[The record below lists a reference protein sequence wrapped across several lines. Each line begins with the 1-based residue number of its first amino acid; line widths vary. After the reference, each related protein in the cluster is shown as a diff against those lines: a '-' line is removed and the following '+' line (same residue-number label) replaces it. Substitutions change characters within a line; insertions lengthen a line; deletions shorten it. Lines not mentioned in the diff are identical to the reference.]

1 MFPRKPGKIP
11 TRDDLNPPL
20 LRRGGPVGG
29 VDPTLPGGP
38 RPAGPPPPAAA
49 PPAAPVDPQAA
60 AKAAAKQKAHAA
72 TVAMG
77 GESDVGDLA
86 SLKQQHDRERDAAQ
100 HDLAASKAQA
110 LQTAAAKSGAAG
122 FGLSGASAALQ
133 GDVGRAADRNAVL
146 TMADL
151 RGKQNDENFA
161 ELQREVALNDAEEA
175 DDTDYNKDGL
185 INDVKV
191 GGKVGDHNPDNN
203 PASDPADQRN
213 QDRAN
218 LDKVRTSLR
227 MNGDGG
233 DFSPYTGTV
242 DDAQALKDAGL
253 GFKAND
259 ARLEGGT
266 GDYYLVVRGDDG
278 KLYKFAVDDAD
289 AIAGGSGSGY
299 DVGARILHALGLA

>member
-29 VDPTLPGGP
+29 VDPTQPGGP
-38 RPAGPPPPAAA
+38 RPPGPPPPAVA
-49 PPAAPVDPQAA
+49 PPVSPVDPQAA

-72 TVAMG
+72 TMAMG
-77 GESDVGDLA
+77 DESDVGDLA

-100 HDLAASKAQA
+100 HELDASKAQA

-175 DDTDYNKDGL
+175 DDTDYNRDGF
-185 INDVKV
+185 INGVKI
-191 GGKVGDHNPDNN
+191 GGKVGDGNPDNN
-203 PASDPADQRN
+203 PARDPADQRS
-213 QDRAN
+213 QDKQDAA
-218 LDKVRTSLR
+218 KVRG
-227 MNGDGG
+227 NFDGDGG
-233 DFSPYTGTV
+233 AFSPYTGTAE
-242 DDAQALKDAGL
+242 DAKALLAADPN
-253 GFKAND
+253 FSFDEND
-259 ARLEGGT
+259 ARVEHDHGVT
-266 GDYYLVVRGDDG
+266 YVVVRGSDG
-278 KLYKFAVDDAD
+278 KLYKIQVDESDVDDSAY
-289 AIAGGSGSGY
+289 IYEAGHKTL
-299 DVGARILHALGLA
+299 VNAGLA